1 MFDANVCVCVCVCAY
16 VYRVGGVACTARE
29 YVCIERKKKKKNRQ
43 QEEVAFGGT
52 KSTATS

>member
-1 MFDANVCVCVCVCAY
+1 MQTCVCVCVCVCAY

-43 QEEVAFGGT
+43 QEVAFGGT